1 MKIQQRYAKP
11 LLWISALLITAL
23 VTGCGGGKDPILGT
37 PEVEVGPLAPTV
49 TAVAPANNASSVA
62 INIKKITATFSKA
75 MDPAT
80 LTAASFTLACPVGTP
95 KTGVVT
101 YSESSNVATLT
112 LPAVNLPSNTEC
124 TATISTAAKDTA
136 GVALAAPFNWSF
148 TTGLTADTT
157 APFVIATGVYGNT
170 GTKSGAINQPIN
182 SDSTA
187 TFSEA
192 MDPETICG
200 PANTTAACPSAT
212 YTLVKTSD
220 GTPVP
225 GVVSYIGNTATF
237 NPNSNLAANT
247 TFTSTVTT
255 GAKDLAGNAVA
266 TSYIW
271 TWATAAAQDTTAP
284 TISLT
289 NPVHLATNVAIN
301 KVINTTFSEEMKQS
315 TIIAANYTVKETVT
329 SINVPGTVTYN
340 VLNHIANFSPQSNLK
355 ADTDY
360 TVTVSNKATDLAN
373 NALIVPAV
381 GGLPKPNPWT
391 FRTAAAA
398 VPPAPALAI
407 NLGRA
412 ASFGIASRAGLT
424 STGVTVINGDVAL
437 HPTPIC
443 TDATG
448 NLGASQTCLV
458 KTYVSPTGMS
468 VNGSIYWAGDQFD
481 SGATALAVT
490 NDLNAAWVEGK
501 AKVPTKPTVAGDQL
515 ASLIPYLPGVYHN
528 ANLNLSANGVA
539 TFDAE
544 GDQNAVFIFQV
555 DTDFTDSGTLL
566 LPSRIIL
573 ANGALARNVWFVVGR
588 DITIG
593 SGTSWNGNILAGGT
607 VTVNN
612 GSTVLGRVLGGAAGA
627 GAVTL
632 TGAASPSVTT
642 ITVPQ

>member
-182 SDSTA
+182 RDSTA

-381 GGLPKPNPWT
+381 GGLPK
-391 FRTAAAA
+391 
-398 VPPAPALAI
+398 
-407 NLGRA
+407 
-412 ASFGIASRAGLT
+412 
-424 STGVTVINGDVAL
+424 
-437 HPTPIC
+437 
-443 TDATG
+443 
-448 NLGASQTCLV
+448 
-458 KTYVSPTGMS
+458 
-468 VNGSIYWAGDQFD
+468 
-481 SGATALAVT
+481 
-490 NDLNAAWVEGK
+490 
-501 AKVPTKPTVAGDQL
+501 
-515 ASLIPYLPGVYHN
+515 
-528 ANLNLSANGVA
+528 
-539 TFDAE
+539 
-544 GDQNAVFIFQV
+544 
-555 DTDFTDSGTLL
+555 
-566 LPSRIIL
+566 
-573 ANGALARNVWFVVGR
+573 
-588 DITIG
+588 
-593 SGTSWNGNILAGGT
+593 
-607 VTVNN
+607 
-612 GSTVLGRVLGGAAGA
+612 
-627 GAVTL
+627 
-632 TGAASPSVTT
+632 
-642 ITVPQ
+642 